1 MSLPIKEFIIRRL
14 TVDLGIPE
22 STIRTVVDDTFAKAI
37 KATST
42 NKSVEI
48 AGWGTFYFS
57 EKKAEK
63 MVEKYKSQIALFSKI
78 LETPHLSQRQIN
90 NAEAK
95 LVVAKKNLEELLPRI
110 NERTT

>member
-1 MSLPIKEFIIRRL
+1 MTQPIKDFIIRRL

-22 STIRTVVDDTFAKAI
+22 STIRTVVDDTFTKAI
-37 KATST
+37 KATAT

-57 EKKAEK
+57 DKKAKK
-63 MVEKYKSQIALFSKI
+63 MLEKYKSQIDLFTKI
-78 LETPHLSQRQIN
+78 LENPELTQRQIN

-95 LVVAKKNLEELLPRI
+95 LAVAKKNLEELLPRI
-110 NERTT
+110 NERTI

>member
-1 MSLPIKEFIIRRL
+1 MSQSIKDFIIRRL

-22 STIRTVVDDTFAKAI
+22 STIKTVVDDTFTKAAKA
-37 KATST
+37 TFT

-57 EKKAEK
+57 EKKAQR

-78 LETPHLSQRQIN
+78 LATPELSQRQIN

-95 LVVAKKNLEELLPRI
+95 LAVAKKNLEELLPRI
-110 NERTT
+110 NEKV

>member
-22 STIRTVVDDTFAKAI
+22 STIRTVVEDTFTKAI
-37 KATST
+37 KATAT

-57 EKKAEK
+57 DKKAQK
-63 MVEKYKSQIALFSKI
+63 MVEKYKSQISLFSEM
-78 LETPHLSQRQIN
+78 LEKEGLPQRQRN
-90 NAEAK
+90 SAEAK
-95 LVVAKKNLEELLPRI
+95 LAVAKKNLEELLPRI
-110 NERTT
+110 NECTI